1 MKNEGKKKKKEKR
14 KTKKYISK
22 NMVRTEVQGKK
33 GLTLFKGTVSVISN
47 DPPQKGGNVRFTT
60 ESFQAW
66 SDPV

>member
-1 MKNEGKKKKKEKR
+1 MKVRKRKKKKEKL
-14 KTKKYISK
+14 KKYISK

-33 GLTLFKGTVSVISN
+33 GLRLFKGTVSVISN

>member
-1 MKNEGKKKKKEKR
+1 MKVRKRKKKKEKL
-14 KTKKYISK
+14 KKYISK

-33 GLTLFKGTVSVISN
+33 GLRLFKGTLSVISN